1 MPVAPAAPARLLLLV
16 LLEVTGVAG
25 TVGAGDGSKV
35 MPVEVLATG
44 AAAELDE
51 YPDEAVAF

>member
-1 MPVAPAAPARLLLLV
+1 MLLLV
-16 LLEVTGVAG
+16 LLEMTGAAG
-25 TVGAGDGSKV
+25 TVGAWDGSKV

-51 YPDEAVAF
+51 YPNEAVAF